1 MKQHSILPGCRF
13 VAGASKI
20 RHRKVV
26 NLGANKAHC
35 CPLKWFFLGALISI
49 PFVSIQA
56 VFAQSASNMSIFAR
70 DLSNP
75 RGLKFGPDG
84 YLYVA
89 EGGTG
94 GSDSTIGQCD
104 QVPFPIGPYTG
115 GFTSRISKISPDGV
129 RSTVVDN
136 LPSSQT
142 NPVSGGLVSGVADVA
157 FIGDTLYG
165 IEAGAGCSHGLSGTD
180 NTVFRVN
187 PDHTVTTIADLSVF
201 QKANP
206 VANPEPDDF
215 EPDGTWYNMISL
227 GSVLYAVEPNHG
239 ELDRILINGKIM
251 RVVDISASQGHIVP
265 SAFTFHHG
273 DFYVGN
279 LSTFPVDPGSAK
291 ILKINIGGKIKSIGS
306 GLTTVLGVAFDA
318 RGRLYALETDTVAGF
333 PGPAAAGSGKVVR
346 IDDDDELTTVA
357 EGLVFPTAMTF
368 GPDGALYVSNF
379 GFGLPPGFGQ
389 IVRITL
395 P

>member
-1 MKQHSILPGCRF
+1 MKTSRSISFKHALTFLAAIGLLVFP
-13 VAGASKI
+13 ASSAFAD
-20 RHRKVV
+20 R
-26 NLGANKAHC
+26 AAQTTQQ
-35 CPLKWFFLGALISI
+35 
-49 PFVSIQA
+49 VSLS
-56 VFAQSASNMSIFAR
+56 VFATGLN
-70 DLSNP
+70 NP

-89 EGGTG
+89 EGGSG
-94 GSDSTIGQCD
+94 GTNSTVGQCD
-104 QVPFPIGPYTG
+104 QVPFPVGPYTG

-142 NPVSGGLVSGVADVA
+142 SPVLGSLVSGVADVA

-165 IEAGAGCSHGLSGTD
+165 IEAGAGCSHGLAGTD

-187 PDHTVTTIADLSVF
+187 PDGTTTTIADLSAF
-201 QKANP
+201 QQANP

-215 EPDGTWYNMISL
+215 EPDGTWYSMISL
-227 GSVLYAVEPNHG
+227 GGVLYAIEPNHG
-239 ELDRILINGKIM
+239 ELDRILVNGKIM
-251 RVVDISASQGHIVP
+251 RVLDISASQGHIVP
-265 SAFTFHHG
+265 TSFTFYNG

-279 LSTFPVDPGSAK
+279 LGIFPVVPGAAK
-291 ILKINIGGKIKSIGS
+291 ILKINNGGKIKSMAS

-318 RGRLYALETDTVAGF
+318 QGRMYALETDTVAGF
-333 PGPAAAGSGKVVR
+333 PGPDAAGSGMVVR
-346 IDDDDELTTVA
+346 VNGDGTLTTIA
-357 EGLVFPTAMTF
+357 SGLVFPTAMTF

-379 GFGLPPGFGQ
+379 GFGLPPVGLGQ
-389 IVRITL
+389 IVRIVIG